1 MALID
6 SNKLEAHPVAM
17 YGDKLI
23 SMQLPGVSQ
32 VLGSSDPSAERTQLQ
47 YYRSRGK
54 RRKVDLHHQAV
65 GSIGLHRYGAHVLR
79 KGQTTF
85 FEQASKLFPR
95 VPTAL
100 DPRRHALFTGQI
112 RGGESKSPLFNLFYS
127 VQVNGP
133 RTGLSL
139 RSRGS
144 CSHEASPFG
153 CGTLLFILPEEA
165 FAGPTAPQRLGMA
178 EPPSSATLTIQAD
191 KY

>member
-1 MALID
+1 VTNLSRCNCRVSLKYWGPAILPQNEHNY
-6 SNKLEAHPVAM
+6 STTGVVASVAKL
-17 YGDKLI
+17 
-23 SMQLPGVSQ
+23 
-32 VLGSSDPSAERTQLQ
+32 T
-47 YYRSRGK
+47 
-54 RRKVDLHHQAV
+54 LHHQAV

-127 VQVNGP
+127 VQVDGP
-133 RTGLSL
+133 QTGLSL

-153 CGTLLFILPEEA
+153 CGTLLFILPEGA